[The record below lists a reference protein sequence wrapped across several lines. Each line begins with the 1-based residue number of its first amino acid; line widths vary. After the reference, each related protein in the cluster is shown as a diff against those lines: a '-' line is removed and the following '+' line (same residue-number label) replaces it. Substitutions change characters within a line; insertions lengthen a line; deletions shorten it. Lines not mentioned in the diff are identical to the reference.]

1 MATHVFSDSLEYE
14 QSKFET
20 NNRFYTEKLE
30 AISIERIKF
39 EGKEGKTLQR
49 NDIDLYVTLEGKR
62 ISVSEKD
69 RHKNFHDV
77 LIEFYSKYP
86 AVRGWMDH
94 SKADILAYFVPGSV
108 FWINK
113 VQLVWFYENLL
124 KSVVADTFFDEL
136 IRSRKTIGTK
146 EIILLGK
153 KETITLVAAY
163 NREYITASVC
173 VGLDVLKRAGVEY
186 RIYIFH

>member
-30 AISIERIKF
+30 ASTIERIKF

-49 NDIDLYVTLEGKR
+49 NDIDLYVTVDGKR

-69 RHKNFHDV
+69 RHRNFHDV

-86 AVRGWMDH
+86 TVRGWMDH

-108 FWINK
+108 IWINK
-113 VQLVWFYENLL
+113 VQLVRFYENHL
-124 KSVVADTFFDEL
+124 KSAVPDTFFDEL
-136 IRSRKTIGTK
+136 IKFRKTIATK
-146 EIILLGK
+146 KINILGSS
-153 KETITLVAAY
+153 ETISVVAAY
-163 NREYITASVC
+163 NKEYITTSIC

-186 RIYIFH
+186 RIYIFR